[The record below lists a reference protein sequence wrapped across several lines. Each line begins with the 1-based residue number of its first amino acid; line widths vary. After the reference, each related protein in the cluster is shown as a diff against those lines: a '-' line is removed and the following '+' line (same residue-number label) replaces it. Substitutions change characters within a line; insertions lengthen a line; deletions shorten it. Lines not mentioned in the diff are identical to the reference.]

1 MTEHIKFPYS
11 ELSEIELK
19 RVQEFIKF
27 HKVDY
32 KDIYV
37 YYTTEQTLGVGYNII
52 VSLTPVIVSLTPV
65 KKDEDEYDFGETA
78 RNITDTD
85 NLIDNF

>member
-1 MTEHIKFPYS
+1 MTEQIKFPYP

-52 VSLTPVIVSLTPV
+52 VSLTPV

>member
-1 MTEHIKFPYS
+1 MTEQIKFPYL

-52 VSLTPVIVSLTPV
+52 VSLTPV